1 MVPLWQTGNRRRTM
15 EWSETMDERQEEKK
29 KWVGLAIKLVLSL
42 AALFPVYALLY
53 LTFPASVL
61 AFYLVSAVLFAV
73 FTPWDDLKK
82 RFLS

>member
-1 MVPLWQTGNRRRTM
+1 MM
-15 EWSETMDERQEEKK
+15 EWSETMDERQEQKK
-29 KWVGLAIKLVLSL
+29 TWVGLAVKLALSL

-61 AFYLVSAVLFAV
+61 AFYVISAVLFAV
-73 FTPWDDLKK
+73 FTPWDDLRK